1 MLRKIDILN
10 FITDFRKAPNDIKT
24 FSQLQSHLD
33 AEEATLKAMLG
44 ELIQL
49 RTIRQTEVDGE
60 VAYQVVAK

>member
-10 FITDFRKAPNDIKT
+10 FITDFRKSPNDIKT

>member
-10 FITDFRKAPNDIKT
+10 FITDFRKSPNDIKT
-24 FSQLQSHLD
+24 FSQLQSHLN
-33 AEEATLKAMLG
+33 AEEAALKNMLG

-60 VAYQVVAK
+60 EAYQVVAK